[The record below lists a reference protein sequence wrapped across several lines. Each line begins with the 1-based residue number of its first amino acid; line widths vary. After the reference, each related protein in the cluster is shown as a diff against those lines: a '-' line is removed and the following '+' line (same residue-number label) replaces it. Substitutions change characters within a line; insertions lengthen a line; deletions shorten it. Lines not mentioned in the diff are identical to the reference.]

1 MYCAKESGAYEN
13 KLAFMKDAYKIYDIV
28 DGQLVHLT
36 TPEQLNAANVNAKY
50 PLPYSENGVTSTL
63 AIEDGSYLRLNT
75 LTLGY
80 SLPQNLLRK
89 VGISKLR
96 IYGTVYNVF
105 TITGYSGLDPEVSA
119 NTSNNN
125 ATYPTVGLD
134 WGTYPRARSF
144 VVGLN
149 LTF

>member
-1 MYCAKESGAYEN
+1 MYCAKEGGAYEN
-13 KLAFMKDAYKIYDIV
+13 KLSFVNGCYKIYDIV

-36 TPEQLNAANVNAKY
+36 TPEQLNAANANSTL
-50 PLPYSENGVTSTL
+50 PLCYSENGTTSTL

-96 IYGTVYNVF
+96 FYGTVYNLF
-105 TITGYSGLDPEVSA
+105 TLTGYSGLDPEVSA
-119 NTSNNN
+119 DTAHNN
-125 ATYPTVGLD
+125 AKYPTTGLD